1 MVVFAICVAAAVCP
15 NPFAG
20 AAAAGQP
27 PQIFERE
34 SAGGVPATIAD
45 CERHDHAVWV
55 EAAHGSAC
63 VRYFAS
69 QDLAYAPVTTFYL
82 HDDRLAATRAVAG
95 SVTTTVSSLRAR
107 VGEQQRL
114 TGAPVVMVARPGV
127 FGSSDHRRVRGG
139 PEEAATVNAAID
151 AIKVRHGIRRI
162 ALAGESGGARLMGT
176 LLSLGRTDVECAVG
190 VGGAYGL
197 QQAAEVGSAPAA
209 PRSAF
214 SVIDQVHSVAQ
225 DEMRRVFVL
234 GDPVDRRAWAAE
246 QRHWASEMRRFGHH
260 AVLLRA
266 ERQDSEPPGQRYLA
280 TMLASWCG
288 RGMSDRDIAHHLGGY
303 LLQRRIGH

>member
-1 MVVFAICVAAAVCP
+1 MVVFAICVAAAMCP

-20 AAAAGQP
+20 GTGQA

-34 SAGGVPATIAD
+34 SAGGVPATLAD
-45 CERHDHAVWV
+45 CERHEHAVWV
-55 EAAHGSAC
+55 ETAQGAAC

-69 QDLAYAPVTTFYL
+69 QDLAYAPVTMFYL
-82 HDDRLAATRAVAG
+82 HDDGPAGTRAVSGNA
-95 SVTTTVSSLRAR
+95 TATVSGLRAR

-114 TGAPVVMVARPGV
+114 TGTPVVMVARPGV
-127 FGSSDHRRVRGG
+127 FGSSDERRLRGG

-151 AIKVRHGIRRI
+151 AIKLRHGIRRI
-162 ALAGESGGARLMGT
+162 ALAGESGGARLMGA

-190 VGGAYGL
+190 VGGGYGL
-197 QQAAEVGSAPAA
+197 QHAAEVGAATPGA
-209 PRSAF
+209 PRAAF
-214 SVIDQVHSVAQ
+214 SVIDQVHAVAP
-225 DEMRRVFVL
+225 DETRRVFVL

-246 QRHWASEMRRFGHH
+246 QRRWASEMRRFGHH
-260 AVLLRA
+260 AVLLRG
-266 ERQDSEPPGQRYLA
+266 ERHDSEAPGPRHLA

-303 LLQRRIGH
+303 LLQRRNGH